1 MNRITRQWRVL
12 VGGVAAGSMAVI
24 GFTGASA
31 SAEPVAPAPPA
42 PAAATATATVT
53 QTVTV
58 TPEAAAAPAPAAQ
71 AAEPA
76 PAAQAAEPA
85 PAAQAAEPV
94 PAAQAAAPVPAA
106 PSAAPLAPATSGTML
121 EFFQEKGVA
130 LEPQKATD
138 FVALNLV
145 LPLPTGWRVIP
156 DPNVPDAFSVIA
168 DRQGGDG
175 LYTSNAQLVV
185 YKLVGD
191 FDSAEAISHGFV
203 ENQKL
208 RAWQSTS
215 ASMAEFG
222 GFPSSIITGVYRDT
236 DMTLNTSRRHVIAAS
251 GSDRYLVT
259 LTVTTA
265 ANQVVATANA
275 TDGIINGFR
284 VTVPTAA
291 PAPAPAP
298 AVAPAQY
305 RGRAARI
312 VSPMVVGA
320 VLSLVLA
327 ALIGGS
333 GLWTLARRSGVDLTG
348 QVLRAV
354 APTQVAGAVMLFAG
368 GIAALAAPVRI
379 GFVGLILAAI
389 GAIST
394 IGAGSWRAA
403 RYAARQQRV
412 ADCGSADGCAGCT
425 QLCR

>member
-1 MNRITRQWRVL
+1 MNKITRQWRVL

-31 SAEPVAPAPPA
+31 SADPVAPAPPA

-58 TPEAAAAPAPAAQ
+58 TPEAAAAPV
-71 AAEPA
+71 
-76 PAAQAAEPA
+76 

-94 PAAQAAAPVPAA
+94 PAAPA
-106 PSAAPLAPATSGTML
+106 AAPLAPATSGTML

-236 DMTLNTSRRHVIAAS
+236 DMTLNTARRHVIAAS

-291 PAPAPAP
+291 PAAAPAPVVAP
-298 AVAPAQY
+298 AVAP
-305 RGRAARI
+305 
-312 VSPMVVGA
+312 V
-320 VLSLVLA
+320 
-327 ALIGGS
+327 
-333 GLWTLARRSGVDLTG
+333 
-348 QVLRAV
+348 V
-354 APTQVAGAVMLFAG
+354 APAQ
-368 GIAALAAPVRI
+368 
-379 GFVGLILAAI
+379 
-389 GAIST
+389 
-394 IGAGSWRAA
+394 
-403 RYAARQQRV
+403 
-412 ADCGSADGCAGCT
+412 
-425 QLCR
+425 

>member
-1 MNRITRQWRVL
+1 MNKITRQWRVL

-31 SAEPVAPAPPA
+31 SADPVAPAPPA

-71 AAEPA
+71 AAEP
-76 PAAQAAEPA
+76 
-85 PAAQAAEPV
+85 
-94 PAAQAAAPVPAA
+94 VPAA
-106 PSAAPLAPATSGTML
+106 PAAAPLAPATSGTML

-236 DMTLNTSRRHVIAAS
+236 DMTLNTARRHVIAAS

-291 PAPAPAP
+291 PAPAPAAAPAPAPAAAPAAAPAPVVAP
-298 AVAPAQY
+298 AVAP
-305 RGRAARI
+305 
-312 VSPMVVGA
+312 V
-320 VLSLVLA
+320 
-327 ALIGGS
+327 
-333 GLWTLARRSGVDLTG
+333 
-348 QVLRAV
+348 V
-354 APTQVAGAVMLFAG
+354 APAQ
-368 GIAALAAPVRI
+368 
-379 GFVGLILAAI
+379 
-389 GAIST
+389 
-394 IGAGSWRAA
+394 
-403 RYAARQQRV
+403 
-412 ADCGSADGCAGCT
+412 
-425 QLCR
+425 

>member
-31 SAEPVAPAPPA
+31 SADPVAPAPPA

-71 AAEPA
+71 AAEPV
-76 PAAQAAEPA
+76 PAAQAAEPV

-106 PSAAPLAPATSGTML
+106 PAAAPLAPATSGTML

-236 DMTLNTSRRHVIAAS
+236 DMTLNTARRHVIAAS

-291 PAPAPAP
+291 PAPAPAAAP
-298 AVAPAQY
+298 APAPAAAPAAAPAPVVAPVVAPAQ
-305 RGRAARI
+305 
-312 VSPMVVGA
+312 
-320 VLSLVLA
+320 
-327 ALIGGS
+327 
-333 GLWTLARRSGVDLTG
+333 
-348 QVLRAV
+348 
-354 APTQVAGAVMLFAG
+354 
-368 GIAALAAPVRI
+368 
-379 GFVGLILAAI
+379 
-389 GAIST
+389 
-394 IGAGSWRAA
+394 
-403 RYAARQQRV
+403 
-412 ADCGSADGCAGCT
+412 
-425 QLCR
+425 